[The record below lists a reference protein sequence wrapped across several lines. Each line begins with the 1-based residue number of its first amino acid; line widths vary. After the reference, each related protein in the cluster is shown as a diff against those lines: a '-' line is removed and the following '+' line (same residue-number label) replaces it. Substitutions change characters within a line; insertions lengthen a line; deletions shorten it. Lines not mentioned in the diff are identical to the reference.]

1 MNKKIAIIVG
11 SIRKNSYS
19 QSLANNLV
27 ALLPE
32 GYDAEF
38 IKIDNLAFYN
48 PDLDDGNPP
57 DSYQFFRD
65 QIRDVDAVI
74 FVTPEYNRSY
84 PAALKNALD
93 VGSRPYGHSV
103 WNGKPALVVSQS
115 PGNLS
120 GFGAHHHLRQVLTML
135 NMPTLQQPEA
145 YIAHTHKLID
155 EHGMI
160 NNEGTLE
167 FLQSVIDAFVKH
179 VERYVIT
186 ATPELTF

>member
-27 ALLPE
+27 ELLPE
-32 GYDAEF
+32 GYEAEF
-38 IKIDNLAFYN
+38 IKIDHLPLYSQDF
-48 PDLDDGNPP
+48 
-57 DSYQFFRD
+57 DSENTPEQYKPFRD
-65 QIRDVDAVI
+65 QVRDTDAVI
-74 FVTPEYNRSY
+74 FVTPEHNRSY

-93 VGSRPYGHSV
+93 IGSRPYGQSV

-115 PGNLS
+115 PGNIS
-120 GFGAHHHLRQVLTML
+120 GFGANHHLRQTLTFL

-145 YIAHTHKLID
+145 YIAHTNKLID
-155 EHGMI
+155 EHGKI

-167 FLQSVIDAFVKH
+167 FLHSVVDAFVEL
-179 VERYVIT
+179 VERYAIT
-186 ATPELTF
+186 LTPKLTF